1 VNGLRSGPAIVLGAG
16 VLVAAIASC
25 SSRPL
30 PFDDG
35 HGGGGDGGRS
45 GHAGSGGGMTGIG
58 GGPGLQLIGAR
69 RLLLDNPSTGTAL
82 YTTLLWTGEEYL
94 FVWRVFRGDGVFMQR
109 LDASGQTIG
118 GNMRLLDDADAVDL
132 AWGGGR
138 LAAVWKLT
146 NSPTGPGLFFQ
157 TFDHLARP
165 LTAAVKLRSS
175 ASSSFDGSV
184 LSGPRIAPITDGFA
198 IVWNEGQVLVAT
210 VTVDGHAQHGPEA
223 AGGDD
228 LLGSPH
234 LSLAARGDRI
244 VVGWNGRPSGT
255 PQPALPTNMMDT
267 RAFSDRLEALGS
279 RVVLDP
285 ACLAGGTHQLLA
297 TDGGL
302 LALWTRE
309 ANGIAPVAIAQ
320 LDADGVPT
328 TTATMESPVV
338 GRYQDPAPAAWN
350 GDHLVVLWDQSTS
363 SKPGLTLARFSPDG
377 TLQGQPIAL
386 PTMALGSSLYLIAHD
401 GTVGFIWSEG
411 LDGAYE
417 VYFQQA
423 TSGP

>member
-1 VNGLRSGPAIVLGAG
+1 MNGLRSGPAIVLGAG
-16 VLVAAIASC
+16 ALVAAIASC

-30 PFDDG
+30 PFRDDG
-35 HGGGGDGGRS
+35 ASGRGGS
-45 GHAGSGGGMTGIG
+45 GHAGSGGSMTGIG
-58 GGPGLQLIGAR
+58 GGPGLELIGAP
-69 RLLLDNPSTGTAL
+69 RLLLDTPTGPEL
-82 YTTLLWTGEEYL
+82 HTTLLWTGEEYL
-94 FVWRVFRGDGVFMQR
+94 FVWRLFRGDGVFMQR

-118 GNMRLLDDADAVDL
+118 GNMRLLDYADAVDL

-165 LTAAVKLRSS
+165 LTAEVKLRSS
-175 ASSSFDGSV
+175 ASSSVGGSP
-184 LSGPRIAPITDGFA
+184 LNGPRIAPFRDGFA

-228 LLGSPH
+228 LLASPYV
-234 LSLAARGDRI
+234 SLAARGDRI

-255 PQPALPTNMMDT
+255 PQPAIPTNMMVT
-267 RAFSDRLEALGS
+267 RAFSDRLQALGS

-309 ANGIAPVAIAQ
+309 ATGIAPIAIAQ
-320 LDADGVPT
+320 LDTDGVPT

-350 GDHLVVLWDQSTS
+350 GDHLVVLWDRSTS
-363 SKPGLTLARFSPDG
+363 NEETGLTLARFSPDG
-377 TLQGQPIAL
+377 AVQGQPVAL
-386 PTMALGSSLYLIAHD
+386 PTMAVARHVYLVAHD
-401 GTVGFIWSEG
+401 GTVGFIWTEG
-411 LDGAYE
+411 IDGAYE

-423 TSGP
+423 RSVP

>member
-1 VNGLRSGPAIVLGAG
+1 MNGLRSGPAIVLGAG
-16 VLVAAIASC
+16 ALVAAIASC

-30 PFDDG
+30 PFRDDG
-35 HGGGGDGGRS
+35 ASGRGGS
-45 GHAGSGGGMTGIG
+45 GHAGNGGSMTGIG
-58 GGPGLQLIGAR
+58 GGPGLELIGAP
-69 RLLLDNPSTGTAL
+69 RLLLDTPTGPEL
-82 YTTLLWTGEEYL
+82 HTTLLWTGEEYL
-94 FVWRVFRGDGVFMQR
+94 FVWRLFRGDGVFMQR

-118 GNMRLLDDADAVDL
+118 GNMRLLDYADAVDL

-146 NSPTGPGLFFQ
+146 NSPAGEGLFFQ

-165 LTAAVKLRSS
+165 LTAEVKLRSS
-175 ASSSFDGSV
+175 ASSSVGGST
-184 LSGPRIAPITDGFA
+184 LNGPRIAPFRDGFA

-228 LLGSPH
+228 LLASPY

-255 PQPALPTNMMDT
+255 PQPAIPTNMMVT

-309 ANGIAPVAIAQ
+309 AGRDRAHRHRPARRRRRPDDDRHDGITGRRSLPGPGARRVERRPPGRALGQQHLERGDRPDARPLLAGRRCARPAGCAPH
-320 LDADGVPT
+320 DGGGASRLPGG
-328 TTATMESPVV
+328 A
-338 GRYQDPAPAAWN
+338 RRHRRL
-350 GDHLVVLWDQSTS
+350 HLVGGD
-363 SKPGLTLARFSPDG
+363 RRRR
-377 TLQGQPIAL
+377 
-386 PTMALGSSLYLIAHD
+386 
-401 GTVGFIWSEG
+401 
-411 LDGAYE
+411 YE

-423 TSGP
+423 RSVP